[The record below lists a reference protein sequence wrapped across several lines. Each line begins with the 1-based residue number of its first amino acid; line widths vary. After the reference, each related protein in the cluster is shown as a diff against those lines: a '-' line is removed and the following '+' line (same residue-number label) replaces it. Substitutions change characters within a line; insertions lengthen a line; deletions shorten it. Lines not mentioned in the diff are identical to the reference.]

1 METCFAPYGLGT
13 NLKMRLGY
21 TEFSFG
27 YAFTEN
33 LIRSS
38 ATGPKTAP
46 IFPNLVQEAQKGF
59 DVRIDLP
66 GLPLFFQYKLPELMR
81 RDTAREIATYNLAGI
96 TVPFFRMPL
105 MPSGLSRQHELLIN
119 LEKKYP
125 KTVLY
130 ASPRMQDRRT
140 FNLEY
145 ANGEVHRRSIFF
157 SPTHGALGQRSE
169 AEAALAQARK
179 LNPKLTIKWY
189 RARVEEPEVIFQ
201 GLVKAG
207 LPEQ

>member
-81 RDTAREIATYNLAGI
+81 RDCAR
-96 TVPFFRMPL
+96 
-105 MPSGLSRQHELLIN
+105 
-119 LEKKYP
+119 
-125 KTVLY
+125 
-130 ASPRMQDRRT
+130 DRDVQPCW
-140 FNLEY
+140 Y
-145 ANGEVHRRSIFF
+145 QGSI
-157 SPTHGALGQRSE
+157 L
-169 AEAALAQARK
+169 
-179 LNPKLTIKWY
+179 
-189 RARVEEPEVIFQ
+189 
-201 GLVKAG
+201 
-207 LPEQ
+207 